1 MQKKSTKERYIYIYI
16 LGDLAEGEICGHT
29 QLVQR
34 FKELQRSMLNYV
46 KTRHANGVRW
56 NPNGSPL
63 RQAP

>member
-1 MQKKSTKERYIYIYI
+1 MCVCVRVCVCVCVCV
-16 LGDLAEGEICGHT
+16 GDLAEGEICGHT